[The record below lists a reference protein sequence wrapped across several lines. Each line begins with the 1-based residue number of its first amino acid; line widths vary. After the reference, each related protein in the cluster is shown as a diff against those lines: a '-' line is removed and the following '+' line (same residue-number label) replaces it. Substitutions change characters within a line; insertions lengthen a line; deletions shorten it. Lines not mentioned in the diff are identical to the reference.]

1 MGMSGSKK
9 RRGRTEKKFFGR
21 LYKLVKG
28 GYESESKMKK
38 KKNMAQ
44 KNKNKEKDMYEVRG
58 KTFVL

>member
-38 KKNMAQ
+38 KKRKNMAQ
-44 KNKNKEKDMYEVRG
+44 KNKNKN
-58 KTFVL
+58 